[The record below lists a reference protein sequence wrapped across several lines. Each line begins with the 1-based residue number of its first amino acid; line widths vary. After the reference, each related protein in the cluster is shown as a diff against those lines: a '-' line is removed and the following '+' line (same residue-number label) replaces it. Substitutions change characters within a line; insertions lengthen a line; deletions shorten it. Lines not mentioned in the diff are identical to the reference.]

1 MAYTPGVLGGAGAR
15 PQKKTI
21 RASFSW
27 IGWLRGPEQST
38 EVSQPKLTT
47 LPLWQ
52 MKLLRHPGIEPG
64 SPRWQRGITPL
75 YKKGSFRLRAVWQR
89 KLVRSPGIELHMSGF
104 PQPVEHP
111 LNLGSTFC
119 DTFAK
124 HQINNQYLLVS
135 DSRGLF
141 PHYNDSTAEP
151 SCWPHFM
158 VSS

>member
-1 MAYTPGVLGGAGAR
+1 
-15 PQKKTI
+15 
-21 RASFSW
+21 
-27 IGWLRGPEQST
+27 
-38 EVSQPKLTT
+38 
-47 LPLWQ
+47 
-52 MKLLRHPGIEPG
+52 
-64 SPRWQRGITPL
+64 
-75 YKKGSFRLRAVWQR
+75 VWQR

>member
-38 EVSQPKLTT
+38 EASQPKLTT

-75 YKKGSFRLRAVWQR
+75 YKKGSFRFRAVWQR

-124 HQINNQYLLVS
+124 HQINNHSILTGV
-135 DSRGLF
+135 
-141 PHYNDSTAEP
+141 
-151 SCWPHFM
+151 
-158 VSS
+158 